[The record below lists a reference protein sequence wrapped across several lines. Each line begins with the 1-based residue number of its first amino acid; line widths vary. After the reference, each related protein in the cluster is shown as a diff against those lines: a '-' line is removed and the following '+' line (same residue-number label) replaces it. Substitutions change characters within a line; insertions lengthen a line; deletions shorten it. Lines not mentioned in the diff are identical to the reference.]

1 MPLKAKCGVSK
12 LTDHPPM
19 DHKLRTRL
27 SQFHTLFQHELVP
40 LTEANLG
47 ERLTPKLEQLLR
59 IWEIVQIERFVP
71 AGRGWVGRP
80 ARERAALARAF
91 VAKAVLGLPTTVA
104 LIERLHVDGCLRRLC
119 GFDGRRKLP
128 GAWLFSRAFAAL
140 AAQDVAG
147 AAHAALIKA
156 QLGDQLIGH
165 IARDATEIQAR
176 EKPAKL
182 QPPVVVPPPRKR
194 GRPHQGDVCPP
205 PVLTRLQ
212 RQMQGMSLTAML
224 ADLPRACDVGCK
236 TNSKGFKSS
245 WIGYK
250 LHLDVADGQIPVS
263 AVVSSASVHDSQV
276 AIPLATLTAAR
287 VTSLYDLM
295 DAAYCSPL
303 IRQHSRDLH
312 HIPLID
318 HNPRGGQKIDFAP
331 HEAERFKTRTQ
342 VERVNAR
349 LKDEFGARWVRVRGP
364 AKVTAHLMLAVLAL
378 TADQL
383 LRLVT

>member
-19 DHKLRTRL
+19 DHKLRDRL
-27 SQFHTLFQHELVP
+27 SQFHTQFQHELVP
-40 LTEANLG
+40 LTEACLG
-47 ERLTPKLEQLLR
+47 ARLTPKLEQLLR
-59 IWEIVQIERFVP
+59 IWEMVQIERFVP
-71 AGRGWVGRP
+71 AGRGGVGRP
-80 ARERAALARAF
+80 ARERAALTRAF

-128 GAWLFSRAFAAL
+128 GAWLFSRAFAEL
-140 AAQDVAG
+140 AEQGLVSE
-147 AAHAALIKA
+147 AHAALVKA

-176 EKPAKL
+176 EKPVTAKS
-182 QPPVVVPPPRKR
+182 PVAVLPPRKR
-194 GRPHQGDVCPP
+194 GRPRQGEIRP
-205 PVLTRLQ
+205 PVLTRIQ
-212 RQMQGMSLTAML
+212 RQIQGMSVSAML
-224 ADLPRACDVGCK
+224 ADLPRACDVGSK

-250 LHLDVADGQIPVS
+250 LHLDVADGQIPIS
-263 AVVSSASVHDSQV
+263 AVVTSASVHDSQV

-287 VTSLYDLM
+287 VINLYDVM

-303 IRQHSRDLH
+303 LRQHSRDLN

-331 HEAERFKTRTQ
+331 HAAERFKTRTQ

>member
-1 MPLKAKCGVSK
+1 
-12 LTDHPPM
+12 M
-19 DHKLRTRL
+19 DHKLRARL
-27 SQFHTLFQHELVP
+27 SQFHTQFQQELVP
-40 LTEANLG
+40 LTEANIG
-47 ERLTPKLEQLLR
+47 ARLTPKLEQLLR
-59 IWEIVQIERFVP
+59 IWEMIQIERFVP

-80 ARERAALARAF
+80 ARERVALARAF

-119 GFDGRRKLP
+119 GFDARRKLP

-147 AAHAALIKA
+147 AAHAALITTH
-156 QLGDQLIGH
+156 LGDQLIGH

-176 EKPAKL
+176 EKPVTSKS
-182 QPPVVVPPPRKR
+182 PVVALPPRSR
-194 GRPHQGDVCPP
+194 GRPRQGEKRP
-205 PVLTRLQ
+205 PVLTRIQ
-212 RQMQGMSLTAML
+212 RQMQGMNLSAML
-224 ADLPRACDVGCK
+224 ADLPCACDVGSK

-250 LHLDVADGQIPVS
+250 LHLDVADGQIPIS
-263 AVVSSASVHDSQV
+263 AVVTSASVHDSQV

-331 HEAERFKTRTQ
+331 HAAERFKTRTQ

>member
-1 MPLKAKCGVSK
+1 VVPLKAKCGVSK

-19 DHKLRTRL
+19 DHKLRDRL
-27 SQFHTLFQHELVP
+27 SQFHTQFQQELVP

-47 ERLTPKLEQLLR
+47 ARLTPKLEQLLR
-59 IWEIVQIERFVP
+59 IWEMVQIERFVP
-71 AGRGWVGRP
+71 VGRGWVGRP
-80 ARERAALARAF
+80 ARERTALARAF

-176 EKPAKL
+176 EKPAKPRL
-182 QPPVVVPPPRKR
+182 PVTTPPAHPR
-194 GRPHQGDVCPP
+194 GRPRQGEIRPP
-205 PVLTRLQ
+205 ALTRIQ
-212 RQMQGMSLTAML
+212 RQMQGMNLSAML
-224 ADLPRACDVGCK
+224 TDLPRACDVGSK

-263 AVVSSASVHDSQV
+263 AVVTSASVHDSQV

-303 IRQHSRDLH
+303 IRQHSRDLN

-331 HEAERFKTRTQ
+331 HAAERFKIRTQ

-349 LKDEFGARWVRVRGP
+349 LKDEFGARWLRVRGP
-364 AKVTAHLMLAVLAL
+364 VKVTAHLMLAVLAL

>member
-1 MPLKAKCGVSK
+1 
-12 LTDHPPM
+12 M
-19 DHKLRTRL
+19 DHKLRARL

-40 LTEANLG
+40 LTEASLG

-59 IWEIVQIERFVP
+59 IWEMIQIERFVP

-80 ARERAALARAF
+80 ARERTALARAF

-104 LIERLHVDGCLRRLC
+104 LIERLHVDACLRRLC
-119 GFDGRRKLP
+119 GFDVRRKLP

-140 AAQDVAG
+140 AQQDVAG

-156 QLGDQLIGH
+156 HLGDQLIGH

-176 EKPAKL
+176 EKPVTAK
-182 QPPVVVPPPRKR
+182 PPVAAPPPRKR
-194 GRPHQGDVCPP
+194 GRPHKGDVCPP
-205 PVLTRLQ
+205 PVLTRIQ
-212 RQMQGMSLTAML
+212 RQMQGMSLSAML
-224 ADLPRACDVGCK
+224 ADLPRACDVGSK
-236 TNSKGFKSS
+236 TNSKGFKAS

-250 LHLDVADGQIPVS
+250 LHLDVADGQIPIS
-263 AVVSSASVHDSQV
+263 AVVTGASVHDSQV

-303 IRQHSRDLH
+303 IRQHSRDLN

-331 HEAERFKTRTQ
+331 HAAERFKTRTQ

-349 LKDEFGARWVRVRGP
+349 LKDEFGARWLRVRGP

-383 LRLVT
+383 LRLIT

>member
-1 MPLKAKCGVSK
+1 VPLKAKCGVST

-19 DHKLRTRL
+19 DHKLRDRL

-40 LTEANLG
+40 LTEASLG
-47 ERLTPKLEQLLR
+47 VRLTPKLEQLLR
-59 IWEIVQIERFVP
+59 IWEMVQIERFVP
-71 AGRGWVGRP
+71 VERGWVGRP
-80 ARERAALARAF
+80 ARERTALARAF

-176 EKPAKL
+176 EKPAKP
-182 QPPVVVPPPRKR
+182 QPPVAAPPAHPR
-194 GRPHQGDVCPP
+194 GRPRQGEIRP
-205 PVLTRLQ
+205 PVLTRIQ
-212 RQMQGMSLTAML
+212 RQRQGMSLSAML
-224 ADLPRACDVGCK
+224 ADLPRACDVGSK

-250 LHLDVADGQIPVS
+250 LHLDVADGQIPIS
-263 AVVSSASVHDSQV
+263 AVVTSASVHDSQV

-303 IRQHSRDLH
+303 IRQHSRDLN

-331 HEAERFKTRTQ
+331 HAAERFKTRTQ

-383 LRLVT
+383 LRLIT

>member
-1 MPLKAKCGVSK
+1 MN
-12 LTDHPPM
+12 
-19 DHKLRTRL
+19 HKLHARL

-40 LTEANLG
+40 LTEASLG
-47 ERLTPKLEQLLR
+47 ARLTPKLEQLLR
-59 IWEIVQIERFVP
+59 IGEMVQIERFVP
-71 AGRGWVGRP
+71 AGRGGVGRP
-80 ARERAALARAF
+80 ARERAALTRAF
-91 VAKAVLGLPTTVA
+91 VAKAVFGLPTTVA

-119 GFDGRRKLP
+119 CFDGRRKLP
-128 GAWLFSRAFAAL
+128 GAWLFSHSRAFAEL
-140 AAQDVAG
+140 AEQGLASE
-147 AAHAALIKA
+147 AHAALVKA

-176 EKPAKL
+176 EKPVAAKS
-182 QPPVVVPPPRKR
+182 PVVAPPPRKR
-194 GRPHQGDVCPP
+194 GRPRQGEIRP
-205 PVLTRLQ
+205 PVLTRIQ
-212 RQMQGMSLTAML
+212 RQMQGMSVSAML
-224 ADLPRACDVGCK
+224 ADLPRACDVGSK

-250 LHLDVADGQIPVS
+250 LHLDVADGQIPIS
-263 AVVSSASVHDSQV
+263 AVVTSASVHDSQV

-287 VTSLYDLM
+287 VVNLYDVM

-303 IRQHSRDLH
+303 LRQHSRDLN

-364 AKVTAHLMLAVLAL
+364 AKVTAHLMLAVLVL

>member
-1 MPLKAKCGVSK
+1 M
-12 LTDHPPM
+12 
-19 DHKLRTRL
+19 
-27 SQFHTLFQHELVP
+27 P
-40 LTEANLG
+40 LTEACLG
-47 ERLTPKLEQLLR
+47 ARLTPKLEQLLR
-59 IWEIVQIERFVP
+59 IWEMVQIERFVP
-71 AGRGWVGRP
+71 AGRGGVGRP
-80 ARERAALARAF
+80 ARERTALARAF

-119 GFDGRRKLP
+119 GFDVRRKLP

-147 AAHAALIKA
+147 AAHAALITTH
-156 QLGDQLIGH
+156 LGDQLIGH

-176 EKPAKL
+176 EKPAKP
-182 QPPVVVPPPRKR
+182 QPPVAAPPAHPR
-194 GRPHQGDVCPP
+194 GRPRKGEIRP
-205 PVLTRLQ
+205 PVLTRIQ
-212 RQMQGMSLTAML
+212 RQMQGMSLSAML
-224 ADLPRACDVGCK
+224 ADLPRACDVGSK
-236 TNSKGFKSS
+236 TNSKGFKAS

-250 LHLDVADGQIPVS
+250 LHLDVADGQIPIS
-263 AVVSSASVHDSQV
+263 AVVTGASVHDSQV

-287 VTSLYDLM
+287 VINLYDLM

-318 HNPRGGQKIDFAP
+318 HDQRKSPRDNPRGGQKIDFAP

>member
-1 MPLKAKCGVSK
+1 
-12 LTDHPPM
+12 M
-19 DHKLRTRL
+19 D
-27 SQFHTLFQHELVP
+27 
-40 LTEANLG
+40 ACDG
-47 ERLTPKLEQLLR
+47 C
-59 IWEIVQIERFVP
+59 
-71 AGRGWVGRP
+71 
-80 ARERAALARAF
+80 
-91 VAKAVLGLPTTVA
+91 AVLM
-104 LIERLHVDGCLRRLC
+104 DGASCPVQGC
-119 GFDGRRKLP
+119 F
-128 GAWLFSRAFAAL
+128 RAFAAW

-176 EKPAKL
+176 EKPAKPQL
-182 QPPVVVPPPRKR
+182 PVDAPPVHPR
-194 GRPHQGDVCPP
+194 GRPRQGEIRP
-205 PVLTRLQ
+205 PVLTRIQ
-212 RQMQGMSLTAML
+212 RQMQGMNLSAML
-224 ADLPRACDVGCK
+224 ADLPRACDVGSK

-250 LHLDVADGQIPVS
+250 LHLDVADGQIPIR
-263 AVVSSASVHDSQV
+263 AVVTSAGVRDSQV

-287 VTSLYDLM
+287 VVNLYDLV

-312 HIPLID
+312 HIPWID

-364 AKVTAHLMLAVLAL
+364 AKVSGAGADRRSTAAPGHLAAGGGGGMAEWASASGARLPVARPFCAKIAAERGSGHLTRPIGARPSIQRRSPHDFAGISQLAPVIIKKRARRDATCRARCLHYPKI
-378 TADQL
+378 
-383 LRLVT
+383 RVRYSKCGWPSC

>member
-1 MPLKAKCGVSK
+1 
-12 LTDHPPM
+12 M